1 MKGTVIKENS
11 ERQAATRPWRVEA
24 PCSGFDTESVL
35 QLLEN
40 THADL
45 LPPQPET
52 DSIGLWKVQ
61 VILKHRHG

>member
-40 THADL
+40 THAE
-45 LPPQPET
+45 PPTPST
-52 DSIGLWKVQ
+52 
-61 VILKHRHG
+61 